1 MIAGSSRAVIAD
13 RVALVRRLLGEA
25 GTLPLDDFDDFVRD
39 PRMVAAG
46 ESYLRRALEALLDVA
61 RHVLAK
67 GFARGPSEYAEVA
80 RQLGAVRVVSRE
92 QSERLV
98 LMARC
103 RNRLVRGYGEVTARE
118 LYDTARAASRRRRRD
133 HDRGDD
139 LDGRASRPCGGGRL
153 RETLDAGHPAPTGNG
168 HPDRVAEE
176 D

>member
-1 MIAGSSRAVIAD
+1 MTAGRISRAVIAD
-13 RVALVRRLLGEA
+13 RVALVRRLLDEA

-67 GFARGPSEYAEVA
+67 GFARGPSEHAEVA
-80 RQLGAVRVVSRE
+80 RQLGDVRVVSRE

-103 RNRLVRGYGEVTARE
+103 RNRLVRGYDEVTARE
-118 LYDTARAASRRRRRD
+118 LYDLLARRLGDVEEIMTAVTTWMA
-133 HDRGDD
+133 
-139 LDGRASRPCGGGRL
+139 
-153 RETLDAGHPAPTGNG
+153 G
-168 HPDRVAEE
+168 HPDRVAEG